1 MKFWANIARAIALA
15 ASRSKV
21 PTKTIETPSAAPV
34 VSKTAENAQTDGISP
49 ITNDLMPIEDNE
61 IVTKSVVDNKTSN
74 MRDKPMAN
82 QSQMRMLLILKRGLL
97 QTSAG
102 QIGEITTEAG
112 DHVCYICEDVTR
124 LPYLKDDH
132 SNFDEI
138 AWMCNPDNPDAVK
151 IYGKTAIPA
160 GLYQVSTQH
169 DRQRAINEHARY
181 FRDGNW
187 HKYGIMEL
195 LKVPGFT
202 YIQMHP
208 GNWPKDTLGCPLVG
222 DWDGKTVMVT
232 RSRINYRPFY
242 ERYAPVADAGQ
253 LWLRIIDADTE

>member
-1 MKFWANIARAIALA
+1 MKFLWANIARAIAMA
-15 ASRSKV
+15 AKPSKRPV
-21 PTKTIETPSAAPV
+21 RPIETPPAAPM
-34 VSKTAENAQTDGISP
+34 VSKMPETAQADGISP
-49 ITNDLMPIEDNE
+49 ITDDLTP
-61 IVTKSVVDNKTSN
+61 VVDSESDTKPVLSHNQPN

-82 QSQMRMLLILKRGLL
+82 QSQMRTLLILKRGLL

-112 DHVCYICEDVTR
+112 DHVCYVCEDVTR
-124 LPYLKDDH
+124 LPALLDDH

-151 IYGKTAIPA
+151 VYGKTAVSA

-208 GNWPKDTLGCPLVG
+208 GNWPKDTLGCPLIG
-222 DWDGKTVMVT
+222 DWDGKTVMVA

-253 LWLRIIDADTE
+253 LWIRIIDADK